1 MLNAKP
7 VNIKHQLSWMMLIS
21 VIAWLGFLLFF
32 RGFWPG
38 GTHAGSS
45 LTVFWLWIVL
55 GFAGSALTAVVTFR
69 LFKTPPAWCAHAA
82 AALTAPA
89 MCLDVLGTIYFERW
103 FPNPGSMDDR
113 IYPAMI
119 LAGVAAILFTGLWMA
134 RPQQP
139 AQPDR

>member
-1 MLNAKP
+1 MLNTKP
-7 VNIKHQLSWMMLIS
+7 LNIKQQMYWMMLIS
-21 VIAWLGFLLFF
+21 VVAWLGFLLFF

-38 GTHAGSS
+38 NTDAGSPLS
-45 LTVFWLWIVL
+45 VLWWWLAI

-69 LFKTPPAWCAHAA
+69 LFRTPAVWRPHAA

-119 LAGVAAILFTGLWMA
+119 LAGVAAILFTGLWMG
-134 RPQQP
+134 RPN
-139 AQPDR
+139 ANHTE